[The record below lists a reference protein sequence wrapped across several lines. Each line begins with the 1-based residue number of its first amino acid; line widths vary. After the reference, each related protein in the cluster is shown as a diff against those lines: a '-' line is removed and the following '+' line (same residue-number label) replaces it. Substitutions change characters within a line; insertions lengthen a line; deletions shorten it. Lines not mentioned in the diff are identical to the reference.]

1 MFLFH
6 WPILFLVLPLPWLLR
21 GLLPPARRGSD
32 GCLFLPFAESLDT
45 ATQRLMPQR
54 NWWLLLLLWL
64 LLVGA
69 AARPQWLGEPLRIV
83 ESGRSLILAVDV
95 SGSMATTDLDPI
107 GGKQTRLDVIK
118 RLAGEFIAQ
127 RRGDRIGLI
136 LFGSNAYLQAPL
148 TFDRKT
154 VRALLEQASIGVA
167 GRETAIGN
175 ALGLAIKRLRHAPE
189 GKAVLVLM
197 TDGANTAGIVSPHR
211 AADFAAASGL
221 RVYTIGVGAAP
232 ATDASP
238 MTAPSG
244 DPMADLDEAL
254 LREIA
259 TRTGGRY
266 FRATDRQGLRRIYRL
281 LNRLE
286 PVSGGEEIVRPVREL
301 YPWPLGGAFAISL
314 LLAWQ
319 AGGRRL
325 A

>member
-6 WPILFLVLPLPWLLR
+6 WPMLFLALPLPWLLR
-21 GLLPPARRGSD
+21 GLLPPARRDGD
-32 GCLFLPFAESLDT
+32 GCLFLPFIEPLTA
-45 ATQRLMPQR
+45 ATQPQAPR
-54 NWWLLLLLWL
+54 RRWWSLLLLWL

-95 SGSMATTDLDPI
+95 SGSMATTDLDPVS
-107 GGKQTRLDVIK
+107 GRQTRLDVIK

-148 TFDRKT
+148 TFDRQT

-232 ATDASP
+232 EASP
-238 MTAPSG
+238 MRVPAG
-244 DPMADLDEAL
+244 DATADLDEAL

-259 TRTGGRY
+259 TKTGGRY

-286 PVSGGEEIVRPVREL
+286 PVAGGEEIVRPVHEL
-301 YPWPLGGAFAISL
+301 YPWPLGGALAISL

-325 A
+325 G

>member
-6 WPILFLVLPLPWLLR
+6 WPMLFLALPLPWLLR
-21 GLLPPARRGSD
+21 GLLPPARRGGD
-32 GCLFLPFAESLDT
+32 GCLFLPFIEPLTT
-45 ATQRLMPQR
+45 ATQPRAPR
-54 NWWLLLLLWL
+54 RRWWWLLLLWL
-64 LLVGA
+64 LLITA

-95 SGSMATTDLDPI
+95 SGSMATTDLDPVS
-107 GGKQTRLDVIK
+107 GRQTRLDVIK
-118 RLAGEFIAQ
+118 QLAGEFIAQ
-127 RRGDRIGLI
+127 RGGDRIGLI

-148 TFDRKT
+148 TFDRQT

-175 ALGLAIKRLRHAPE
+175 ALGLAIKRLRRAPE

-232 ATDASP
+232 EASP
-238 MTAPSG
+238 MRVPTG
-244 DPMADLDEAL
+244 DATADLDEAL

-259 TRTGGRY
+259 TKTGGRY

-281 LNRLE
+281 LNQLE
-286 PVSGGEEIVRPVREL
+286 PVVGGEEIIRPVREL
-301 YPWPLGGAFAISL
+301 YPWPLGAGLAISL

-319 AGGRRL
+319 ASWRRL
-325 A
+325 T